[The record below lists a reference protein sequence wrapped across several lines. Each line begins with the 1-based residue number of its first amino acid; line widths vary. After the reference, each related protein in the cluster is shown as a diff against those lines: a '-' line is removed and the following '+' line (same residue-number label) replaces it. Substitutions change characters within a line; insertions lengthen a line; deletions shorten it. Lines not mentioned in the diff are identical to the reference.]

1 MKLKD
6 LLKIVDELIT
16 LRIVNY
22 SNYKTI
28 FKGNS
33 YYVEKKLSSLLEC
46 EIKEITSFK
55 DKSLGV
61 LIEKGEIKMNK
72 KYGVSMVKRTKEIV
86 SEVLFKTKKEAK
98 QFINNEILKYN
109 DIDKIAIIEYKYN
122 DRDMLIESKTNYYYE
137 W

>member
-1 MKLKD
+1 MK
-6 LLKIVDELIT
+6 
-16 LRIVNY
+16 
-22 SNYKTI
+22 
-28 FKGNS
+28 
-33 YYVEKKLSSLLEC
+33 
-46 EIKEITSFK
+46 
-55 DKSLGV
+55 
-61 LIEKGEIKMNK
+61 K
-72 KYGVSMVKRTKEIV
+72 KYGVSMIERTKEIV